1 MEVLHPELRKV
12 VSDLDLTQES
22 RDLLLAT
29 LIGEGKTIAP
39 NDALGL
45 LWLLGSL
52 RSDGILGLI
61 PLQKTHSLENL
72 ITLIRHGH
80 EEWVSRVC
88 YILYEGDLPPQRTSS
103 FLPEGTIRDLL
114 RWVNAEKSEKVRESL
129 WAILLRKNVGL
140 AIVAKIPDVAI
151 GLCEK
156 DPITRNN
163 VIRFLFDH
171 FTPDEVVESLF
182 QYSMASGKRIPG
194 LVFKRYVSLLK
205 DKEDQPQKKYILEKI
220 LNTAKLDGKEID
232 QIFSEYINSLNR
244 FDLIRLLSTAGDR
257 PPQIEELKRKG
268 KQKGFVLSHGSAAF
282 AHSTPFHKR
291 ISLIRQALA

>member
-129 WAILLRKNVGL
+129 WAILLRKDVGL

-171 FTPDEVVESLF
+171 FTPEEVVESLF
-182 QYSMASGKRIPG
+182 QYSMASGKRVPG
-194 LVFKRYVSLLK
+194 VAFKRYVSLLK
-205 DKEDQPQKKYILEKI
+205 EQEGPQQKKYILERI
-220 LNTAKLDGKEID
+220 LSTAQLDDTEIA
-232 QIFSEYINSLNR
+232 QIFSDYMNSLNR
-244 FDLIRLLSTAGDR
+244 FDLIRLLSLSAGS
-257 PPQIEELKRKG
+257 PPRIADLRRKDTQMGFLFDHRKITSPHDGSFRQRICLLK
-268 KQKGFVLSHGSAAF
+268 QV
-282 AHSTPFHKR
+282 
-291 ISLIRQALA
+291 

>member
-1 MEVLHPELRKV
+1 
-12 VSDLDLTQES
+12 LTQES

-129 WAILLRKNVGL
+129 WAILLRKDVGL
-140 AIVAKIPDVAI
+140 AIVAKIADVAI
-151 GLCEK
+151 GLFEK

-171 FTPDEVVESLF
+171 FPPDEVVESLF
-182 QYSMASGKRIPG
+182 QYSMASGKRVPG
-194 LVFKRYVSLLK
+194 VAFKRYVSLLK
-205 DKEDQPQKKYILEKI
+205 EQEGPQQKKYILEKI
-220 LNTAKLDGKEID
+220 LSTAQLDEREID
-232 QIFSEYINSLNR
+232 QIFSDYMNSLNR
-244 FDLIRLLSTAGDR
+244 LDLVRLLSSSAGSPPRIADLRGNGTQAGFHFDHRKTAPSHDGSFR
-257 PPQIEELKRKG
+257 QRI
-268 KQKGFVLSHGSAAF
+268 LS
-282 AHSTPFHKR
+282 
-291 ISLIRQALA
+291 LLQV

>member
-12 VSDLDLTQES
+12 VSDLELTQES

-129 WAILLRKNVGL
+129 WAILLRKDVGL

-171 FTPDEVVESLF
+171 FPPDEVVESLF
-182 QYSMASGKRIPG
+182 QYSMASGKRVPG
-194 LVFKRYVSLLK
+194 VAFKRYVSLLK
-205 DKEDQPQKKYILEKI
+205 EQDGPQQKKYILERI
-220 LNTAKLDGKEID
+220 LSTAQLDDTEIA
-232 QIFSEYINSLNR
+232 QIFSDYMNSLNR
-244 FDLIRLLSTAGDR
+244 FDLIRLLSSSAGS
-257 PPQIEELKRKG
+257 PPRIADLRGKGRQMGFPFDHEKTTSPHHDSFRQRICLLK
-268 KQKGFVLSHGSAAF
+268 QV
-282 AHSTPFHKR
+282 
-291 ISLIRQALA
+291 